1 MYNITQP
8 LKENKIMPSAA
19 TRMDLEITIQ
29 SEVRKRQIPY
39 DIIYMWNLQYDADKC
54 VYKTEIDSKT

>member
-39 DIIYMWNLQYDADKC
+39 DIIY
-54 VYKTEIDSKT
+54 T